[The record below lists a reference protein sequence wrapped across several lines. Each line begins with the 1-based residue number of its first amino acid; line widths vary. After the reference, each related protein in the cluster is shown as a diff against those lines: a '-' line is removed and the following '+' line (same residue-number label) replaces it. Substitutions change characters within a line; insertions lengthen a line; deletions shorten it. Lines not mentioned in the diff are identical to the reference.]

1 LWPSDVLLIVGL
13 LEGFVH
19 YRRGAGGLFS
29 HSATPLLQSLLDTT
43 RNSWTL
49 KSIVASMTPAQDD
62 KDVSLTPHVLAS
74 SRGMYTWDFGQL
86 RSRAPYLLG
95 I

>member
-1 LWPSDVLLIVGL
+1 VGL

-43 RNSWTL
+43 CCKCAL
-49 KSIVASMTPAQDD
+49 KEPFALSLQFGLALGDLISRLVLVSRCILLDD
-62 KDVSLTPHVLAS
+62 FCD
-74 SRGMYTWDFGQL
+74 
-86 RSRAPYLLG
+86 
-95 I
+95 

>member
-1 LWPSDVLLIVGL
+1 VNAQYLDIN
-13 LEGFVH
+13 
-19 YRRGAGGLFS
+19 
-29 HSATPLLQSLLDTT
+29 LQNTGKDIRHFILAVNS